1 MTDTTV
7 LYTMSE
13 AKPKL
18 YSKISN
24 LRAMIMKCDWT
35 KDKRMVGIATYPYLS
50 VGKVKQNF
58 APLFAKA
65 GLEID
70 MSYGEPKQLEMVE
83 TRNSRMQHWLIEL
96 RVSFIDVETGLRT
109 EPMSYWGEGT
119 DPLDKGL
126 RKAMTAAIKSWLTD
140 LFCIEEGIDPE
151 LNGSDE
157 SASFNPKANEPEIK
171 SKIADAAVK
180 PKTQVP
186 KPKKAEE
193 PVKAETEVIAEE
205 IKEVAETVKEAA
217 KPPRTKKEAEPKGE
231 TAVPAKSAEPAQ
243 KPVVAPSTGAGD
255 IIPGSD
261 TGYKVTGVQEKP
273 LEKIIKEWQT
283 AHTEGKIRSEKFE
296 EMAAACRAIGDN
308 RAVMQFI
315 VKYRKVE

>member
-1 MTDTTV
+1 MTDTTIQYV
-7 LYTMSE
+7 KDE
-13 AKPKL
+13 AMASL

-24 LRAMIMKCDWT
+24 LRATIMKCDWT
-35 KDKRMVGIATYPYLS
+35 KDKRMIGVATYPYLS

-65 GLEID
+65 GLEIE
-70 MSYGEPKQLEMVE
+70 MSYNEPRQLEMVE
-83 TRNSRMQHWLIEL
+83 TRTSRMQHWLIEL
-96 RVSFIDVETGLRT
+96 RVSFVDVETGART
-109 EPMSYWGEGT
+109 WPMSYWGEGT

-180 PKTQVP
+180 PKAPAPKAKEETATQNTPAVKSVDAPEPEKPAVKAP
-186 KPKKAEE
+186 KPKKA
-193 PVKAETEVIAEE
+193 
-205 IKEVAETVKEAA
+205 
-217 KPPRTKKEAEPKGE
+217 AEPKVE
-231 TAVPAKSAEPAQ
+231 TPEPAKPAESAPAAQ
-243 KPVVAPSTGAGD
+243 DKPTIAAQ
-255 IIPGSD
+255 PGLD
-261 TGYKVTGVQEKP
+261 TGYKVAGVQEKP
-273 LEKIIKEWQT
+273 IKKIIEDWDKAFE
-283 AHTEGKIRSEKFE
+283 AKKISSERYN
-296 EMAAACRAIGDN
+296 EMAAACNAIADN

>member
-1 MTDTTV
+1 MA
-7 LYTMSE
+7 S
-13 AKPKL
+13 L

-24 LRAMIMKCDWT
+24 LRATITKCDWT

-70 MSYGEPKQLEMVE
+70 MSYGEPRQLEMVE
-83 TRNSRMQHWLIEL
+83 TRTSRMQHWLIEL
-96 RVSFIDVETGLRT
+96 RVSFVDVETGART
-109 EPMSYWGEGT
+109 WPMSYWGEGT

-180 PKTQVP
+180 PKAPVP

-193 PVKAETEVIAEE
+193 PVKTEAEVTAEE
-205 IKEVAETVKEAA
+205 IKEVAETVKEAVKA
-217 KPPRTKKEAEPKGE
+217 PKPKKAAEPKVE
-231 TAVPAKSAEPAQ
+231 TPEPAKPAEPAPAAQ
-243 KPVVAPSTGAGD
+243 DKPTIHAQ
-255 IIPGSD
+255 PGLD
-261 TGYKVTGVQEKP
+261 TGYKVAGVQEKP
-273 LEKIIKEWQT
+273 IKKIIDEWNT
-283 AHTEGKIRSEKFE
+283 AFDAGKISADRYN
-296 EMAAACRAIGDN
+296 EMAAACNAIADN

>member
-24 LRAMIMKCDWT
+24 LRATITKCDWT

-58 APLFAKA
+58 APLFAKT

-96 RVSFIDVETGLRT
+96 RVSFVDVETGVRT

-180 PKTQVP
+180 PKAPAPKVKEEAAAQNTPAKPTEVP
-186 KPKKAEE
+186 EPEKPAVKAPRPKKA
-193 PVKAETEVIAEE
+193 
-205 IKEVAETVKEAA
+205 
-217 KPPRTKKEAEPKGE
+217 AEPKEE
-231 TAVPAKSAEPAQ
+231 TPEPAKPAEPAPAAQ
-243 KPVVAPSTGAGD
+243 DKPTIYAQ
-255 IIPGSD
+255 PGLN
-261 TGYKVTGVQEKP
+261 TGYKVAGVQEKP
-273 LEKIIKEWQT
+273 IKKIIDEWGAALDAGKVT
-283 AHTEGKIRSEKFE
+283 ADRYN
-296 EMAAACRAIGDN
+296 EMADACNAIADN